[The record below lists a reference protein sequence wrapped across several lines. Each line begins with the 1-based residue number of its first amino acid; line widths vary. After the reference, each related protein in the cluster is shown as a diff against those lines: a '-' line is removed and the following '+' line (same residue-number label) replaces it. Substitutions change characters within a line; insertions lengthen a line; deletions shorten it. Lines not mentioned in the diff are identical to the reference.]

1 MDFLPSIRQLEYVV
15 AVADARHFGRAA
27 RRCAV
32 TQPALSAQV
41 AALEEA
47 LGVRLFERSRRGAA
61 PTRAGERVIE
71 RARAALRAVGEVT
84 EAAREAREPLSGP
97 LHLGVIPTVAP
108 YLLPRGLAAVRRQY
122 PRLRLFLHEEQTA
135 RVLAALADGRLDVG
149 LIALPPEVPGLESC
163 SLGREPFLLAV
174 PPGHPLARSKRRVG
188 EEALRGEPV
197 LLLEDGHCLRDQALA
212 VCRDAGARESEGVRA
227 ASLSTLAQMVAGGI
241 GVTLLPASAAAVEGR
256 SGLALLRFHAP
267 EPSRELGLVWRKASP
282 RGAEFRALAEVLQ
295 GALRE
300 TLEAATR
307 RRPRGERRAG

>member
-1 MDFLPSIRQLEYVV
+1 MNVRPSIRQLEYVV

-27 RRCAV
+27 RQCAV
-32 TQPALSAQV
+32 TQPALSAQI

-47 LGVRLFERSRRGAA
+47 LGVKLFERSRRGAV
-61 PTRAGERVIE
+61 PTRAGERVVE
-71 RARAALRAVGEVT
+71 RARAALRGVDEVVD
-84 EAAREAREPLSGP
+84 AAREAREPLSGP

-108 YLLPRGLAAVRRQY
+108 YLLPRGLAAVRRRY

-135 RVLAALADGRLDVG
+135 RVLAGLAEGRLDVG
-149 LIALPPEVPGLESC
+149 LLALPPEAPGLASC

-174 PPGHPLARSKRRVG
+174 PPRHPLARARRRVG

-227 ASLSTLAQMVAGGI
+227 SSLSTLAQMVAGGL
-241 GVTLLPASAAAVEGR
+241 GVTLLPASAASVEGR
-256 SGLALLRFHAP
+256 SGIGLLRFHAP

-282 RGAEFRALAEVLQ
+282 RGDEFSALADVLRA
-295 GALRE
+295 ALRE
-300 TLEAATR
+300 TLEAA
-307 RRPRGERRAG
+307 GRAAKR